1 MVQPDTIKNLS
12 DKEKQIV
19 AKLSP
24 VVDIVKEIYLKQK
37 NQVYPAGNLYPPDIT
52 REEFDQAAI
61 RDPELK
67 RFDTVVERMNAS
79 RLCAVPYNERYQ
91 TEYSRMKKY
100 IAEALAL
107 SENESFRRYL
117 KSLLTCLISGTPEDY
132 WLMMT
137 EWVRTKEYAINF
149 PFTYDEPYMDRL
161 VGIKGGFNAGI
172 FLQEAE
178 LTAQITR
185 PLETLEDFKSTLVF
199 PAPPKVFPNLQA
211 AVYRTV
217 KHEGMMA
224 EMELRAWNLPN
235 DLHVRETVGA
245 RQTIIK
251 EGQERACLKQ
261 AWPIAQQIFPE
272 AISQIS
278 QDNLLAGFFAVA
290 MMHEISHNIGR
301 YEKESDLEKY
311 FSVFE
316 ELKAYLLPILWTDF
330 LTQKNIFTKSQ
341 KQAAVLAIFS
351 INFVDII
358 LAETIKARE
367 SYSQS
372 AIVKFNYLLQ
382 AGAVKI
388 NDGRIAIDLDL
399 IVPAARELFNKVIEL
414 AARGNFQR
422 AKKYIDQYGSKQSL
436 EPVIKRLK
444 GIINAH
450 V

>member
-1 MVQPDTIKNLS
+1 MNKFGPAVNLS
-12 DKEKQIV
+12 DREQQIID
-19 AKLSP
+19 KLA
-24 VVDIVKEIYLKQK
+24 VVVGIVGQIYLKQK
-37 NQVYPAGNLYPPDIT
+37 NQAYPSGNLYPPDIT

-67 RFDTVVERMNAS
+67 RFDTIVERINAS
-79 RLCAVPYNERYQ
+79 RLVAIPYNEKYQ
-91 TEYSRMKKY
+91 EEYARIKKLV
-100 IAEALAL
+100 AEARDL
-107 SENESFRRYL
+107 SDDESFRRYL
-117 KSLLTCLISGTPEDY
+117 EALCRCLTSGSTADY

-137 EWVRTKEYAINF
+137 EWVRTQDYAINF

-172 FLQEAE
+172 FLKDEA
-178 LTAQITR
+178 LTATITR
-185 PLETLEDFKSTLVF
+185 PLETLEDFKGTLVF
-199 PAPPKVFPNLQA
+199 PAPPKIFPNLQA

-224 EMELRAWNLPN
+224 EMQLRAWNLPN
-235 DLHVRETVGA
+235 DLHVREMVGA

-251 EGQERACLKQ
+251 EGQERACLQ
-261 AWPIAQQIFPE
+261 QGWPVARQVFPE

-278 QDNLLAGFFAVA
+278 QDKLLAGFFTVA
-290 MMHEISHNIGR
+290 MMHEISHNIAR
-301 YEKESDLEKY
+301 YEKENELEKY

-316 ELKAYLLPILWTDF
+316 ELKAYLLPILWIDF
-330 LTQKNIFTKSQ
+330 LAQKKIFTTNQ

-382 AGAVKI
+382 AGALKVA
-388 NDGRIAIDLDL
+388 DGRISIDFDR
-399 IVPAARELFNKVIEL
+399 IFPAARELFNKVIAL

-422 AKKYIDQYGSKQSL
+422 ARKYIDQYGSAQSL
-436 EPVIKRLK
+436 QPVIVRLRK
-444 GIINAH
+444 ILKPH